1 MGKTDIGP
9 KIGIEGEAQFRREL
23 AQINQGLKTLDAE
36 AKAVAASMQDETD
49 AEKKAAAQKD
59 VLNRQILSQ
68 QEKLDKLQQGLE
80 ASAKKYGEADTRTQ
94 KWQKAVF
101 DATKDLANMEHELR
115 GLDGSVDE
123 ATDSME
129 DAGDAATGWADVMK
143 GQLLADAVRSGVQ
156 ALAGWIKDGAT
167 ALWDASK
174 AGAAYADEFLTM
186 ATTTGVSIDTLQEL
200 AYMEGIADVSTQDV
214 AGAIQKLKKTMATAE
229 SQNQSYAKKMAEAA
243 RETDEQKRAQKEA
256 NIELGDTAAAYQE
269 LGVAVR
275 DANGNFRRG
284 EDVFFDMVE
293 ALGKVEDETR
303 RDQLAMTLMGKSAT
317 ELNPII
323 TAGADALA
331 EMRKEAHDTGYVL
344 SGSALTALG
353 RQQDAMD
360 RLDKRVEAVSNSFA
374 AKLAPGVTQG
384 AEALNEAFDN
394 PRVERGLNV
403 LAEGIG
409 NAASGAMNLAA
420 EALPKL
426 FQALSFGDERLRLY
440 NDEQLD
446 LRNRL
451 DEVSA
456 AHDEMV
462 SEFKE
467 SAKEILAETE
477 RTEGLWKELQ
487 TLVGKNG
494 EVKAADEERVNFITS
509 QLKEALGVQME
520 LEGGILQG
528 YVDQKNAIE
537 ELIKKR
543 EAEALIAAGA
553 DKFAKAATE
562 RNGALADAAK
572 LAPQV
577 EKAQKDLARAARQY
591 AEAKTYA
598 NKQVENGIWS
608 DDRALKYEN
617 KYLGAMNDARKTLDL
632 LSKDYEEATDKA
644 QSYYAKTDTWER
656 AQTAAANENY
666 AEVVRILTS
675 EFAVNLEYY
684 REKKALNEQEKRDL
698 KDKIQDAELNIAE
711 YKKNLK
717 AGLQGFSEAGLQEME
732 DYVAEAKR
740 ILDGKAVG
748 GAFVDGVVAGLED
761 PQRMKRL
768 RAAAQKVARTVD
780 QNARRELQIQ
790 SPSRKGAYIGRMW
803 DAGVGVGLQAGE
815 PELKRLSEQLSRTIA
830 SGSVPSASML
840 QTASYSGVMAA
851 PVGSYGGAGG
861 ASSYTTNMGGI
872 TVRIDGAG
880 AVNAD
885 ELAQRV
891 AVRLTDQLNRAAR
904 GGRR

>member
-1 MGKTDIGP
+1 MAKTDIGP

-23 AQINQGLKTLDAE
+23 GQINQGLKTLDAE

-68 QEKLDKLQQGLE
+68 QEKLEKLQSGLE
-80 ASAKKYGEADTRTQ
+80 ASARKYGEADTRTQ

-101 DATKDLANMEHELR
+101 DATKDLANMEHELK

-129 DAGDAATGWADVMK
+129 EAGDAAMGWADVMK
-143 GQLLADAVRSGVQ
+143 GQLLADAVKNGVM

-174 AGAAYADEFLTM
+174 AGAAYADELLTL

-214 AGAIQKLKKTMATAE
+214 AGAINKLKKSMATAE

-243 RETDEQKRAQKEA
+243 KETDEQKRAQKEA

-269 LGVAVR
+269 LGVAVK

-284 EDVFFDMVE
+284 EDVFFDMIE

-331 EMRKEAHDTGYVL
+331 EMRKEANDTGYVL

-353 RQQDAMD
+353 KQQDAMD
-360 RLDKRVEAVSNSFA
+360 RLDKRVEAVSNRFA

-403 LAEGIG
+403 LSEKLGDAV
-409 NAASGAMNLAA
+409 SGAMNLAA

-426 FQALSFGDERLRLY
+426 FQVLNFGDESLRLF

-446 LRNRL
+446 LVNRL

-467 SAKEILAETE
+467 NAKGIVAETE

-494 EVKAADEERVNFITS
+494 EVKAADEERVNFINS
-509 QLKEALGVQME
+509 QLKEALGVQMK
-520 LEGGILQG
+520 LEDGILQG
-528 YVDQKNAIE
+528 YVDQKDAIG
-537 ELIKKR
+537 ELIQKR

-553 DKFAKAATE
+553 DEFTKALKDRSE
-562 RNGALADAAK
+562 ALAVAAQ
-572 LAPQV
+572 LYPQV
-577 EKAQKDLARAARQY
+577 EQAQKDLKEAEEAY
-591 AEAKTYA
+591 AEAKRYA
-598 NKQVENGIWS
+598 NQMEDNGSWS
-608 DDRALKYEN
+608 ANRALRYEQEFVR
-617 KYLGAMNDARKTLDL
+617 ARNDAREALDL
-632 LSKDYEEATDKA
+632 LTAKYKDAEDKEL
-644 QSYYAKTDTWER
+644 SYFEKTYTWQL

-666 AEVVRILTS
+666 KEVVRILTS
-675 EFAVNLEYY
+675 EFEVNLEYY
-684 REKKALNEQEKRDL
+684 REKKALSDQEKADL
-698 KDKIQDAELNIAE
+698 RDKIKDAELQIAE
-711 YKKNLK
+711 YRRKME
-717 AGLQGFSEAGLQEME
+717 AGVQGWSEAGLQELE
-732 DYVAEAKR
+732 DFVAEAR
-740 ILDGKAVG
+740 RLLDGKAVG
-748 GAFVDGVVAGLED
+748 GAFVDGMVAGLED

-790 SPSRKGAYIGRMW
+790 SPSKKGAYIGRMW
-803 DAGVGVGLQAGE
+803 DEGIGGGLKAGE
-815 PELKRLSEQLSRTIA
+815 PELKRLSEQLARTIA

-851 PVGSYGGAGG
+851 PVGSYGSAGG
-861 ASSYTTNMGGI
+861 TASYTTNMGGI

>member
-23 AQINQGLKTLDAE
+23 NEINQGLKTLDAE

-49 AEKKAAAQKD
+49 AEKKSAAQKD

-68 QEKLDKLQQGLE
+68 KEKLEKLQSGLE
-80 ASAKKYGEADTRTQ
+80 ASARKYGEADTRTQ

-101 DATKDLANMEHELR
+101 DATKDLANMEHELKW
-115 GLDGSVDE
+115 LDGSVDE

-129 DAGDAATGWADVMK
+129 EAGDAAMGWADVMK

-353 RQQDAMD
+353 KQQDAMD
-360 RLDKRVEAVSNSFA
+360 RLDKRVEAVGNRFS
-374 AKLAPGVTQG
+374 AKLAPGATKG
-384 AEALNEAFDN
+384 AEALNKAFDN
-394 PRVERGLNV
+394 PRVKRGLDV
-403 LAEGIG
+403 ISEGIG
-409 NAASGAMNLAA
+409 NATSSVMEFAANAMPRLI
-420 EALPKL
+420 
-426 FQALSFGDERLRLY
+426 QAFAFGNVELRLFT
-440 NDEQLD
+440 DEQLD
-446 LRNRL
+446 LVNRL
-451 DEVSA
+451 EDVSA
-456 AHDEMV
+456 AHDEMI
-462 SEFKE
+462 SEFKDN
-467 SAKEILAETE
+467 AKGIVAETE

-553 DKFAKAATE
+553 DAFAEAESKRNEALAVAAQLYPQIAEREKELQKAEENLE
-562 RNGALADAAK
+562 RARQRFRADPGYAYKGEAYVEEMAVTYKKAVNDQKAALADI
-572 LAPQV
+572 QGRYD
-577 EKAQKDLARAARQY
+577 EAR
-591 AEAKTYA
+591 
-598 NKQVENGIWS
+598 
-608 DDRALKYEN
+608 
-617 KYLGAMNDARKTLDL
+617 
-632 LSKDYEEATDKA
+632 EEAIGYFATVDKW
-644 QSYYAKTDTWER
+644 QR

-666 AEVVRILTS
+666 AEVVRILTG
-675 EFAVNLEYY
+675 EFSVTLEYY
-684 REKKALNEQEKRDL
+684 REKKALNEKEKADL
-698 KDKIQDAELNIAE
+698 RDKIQDAELNIAE